1 MRFDFPAAA
10 SRTALLVVDMQR
22 IFLDPASPLC
32 IPGGAALVPAL
43 NALAAQCR
51 EAGVPVLFSATTHK
65 PDGSDLGLLTEGRTA
80 WLRANPYLVDPEWTA
95 LHPDVERK
103 AQDTF
108 IPKTRYSVFYK
119 TPLEDWLAK
128 HRRDTLI
135 IGGVA
140 TTACCAATA
149 RDAYFRDIRPIVL
162 SDGSATYG
170 IADLGF
176 GACDA
181 EQSHRSTLAD
191 LARHCARV
199 TTIGMVSQELLPGTA
214 LASKPGHG
222 HHPADSGRSPRAA
235 PAVRDS

>member
-32 IPGGAALVPAL
+32 IPGGAALIPAL

-65 PDGSDLGLLTEGRTA
+65 PDGSDLGLLTEGRAA

-95 LHPDVERK
+95 LHPDIERK
-103 AQDTF
+103 LQDTF
-108 IPKTRYSVFYK
+108 IPKTRYSVFYN
-119 TPLEDWLAK
+119 TPLEDWLTK
-128 HRRDTLI
+128 HRRDSLI

-140 TTACCAATA
+140 SAACCAATP
-149 RDAYFRDIRPIVL
+149 RDAYYRDIRPIVL
-162 SDGSATYG
+162 AAGSATYG
-170 IADLGF
+170 IADMGF

-199 TTIGMVSQELLPGTA
+199 TTIRSVSAELQGQPA
-214 LASKPGHG
+214 AAS
-222 HHPADSGRSPRAA
+222 SS
-235 PAVRDS
+235 